1 MGVQSPSTLPTLP
14 TPVKKGGPLRFV
26 VLSFATKHTLYTS
39 RMMKARVCS
48 VTLFNQC
55 YDFQRG
61 SVNARILSKF
71 DHMRVFQLLILN
83 RIHFENRVYATFV
96 AVFMAVS

>member
-14 TPVKKGGPLRFV
+14 TPVNTEGALAISHVIF
-26 VLSFATKHTLYTS
+26 SYEHTLYTS
-39 RMMKARVCS
+39 QLMKAKICS

-61 SVNARILSKF
+61 GVNARILSKF
-71 DHMRVFQLLILN
+71 DHTRVFQLLILN

-96 AVFMAVS
+96 AVFMTVS